1 MRDDVRVSDRL
12 AHDELPVLHREEE
25 LRKSPVGFAWVSP
38 FPVVLEIHR
47 LKVLD
52 FNPLAVQDEK
62 QPLTAEVS
70 AFSEWELGIVE
81 RDHVS

>member
-1 MRDDVRVSDRL
+1 
-12 AHDELPVLHREEE
+12 
-25 LRKSPVGFAWVSP
+25 
-38 FPVVLEIHR
+38 
-47 LKVLD
+47 
-52 FNPLAVQDEK
+52 LAVQDEK

>member
-1 MRDDVRVSDRL
+1 MRDDVRIPDRL
-12 AHDELPVLHREEE
+12 AHDELSIFHREKE
-25 LRKSPVGFAWVSP
+25 LRKPSVRLARVSA